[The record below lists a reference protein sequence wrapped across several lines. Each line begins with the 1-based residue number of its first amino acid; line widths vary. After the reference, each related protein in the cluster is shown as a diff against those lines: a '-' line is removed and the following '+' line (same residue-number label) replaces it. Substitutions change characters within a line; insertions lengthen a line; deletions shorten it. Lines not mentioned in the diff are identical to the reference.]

1 MFVRF
6 DHGKDT
12 RGNGSRL
19 VLPKVKTESGRKT
32 FAFQGAMIFN
42 GLPTNLM
49 KEPYFVNFKR
59 KIDTLSFI

>member
-6 DHGKDT
+6 DNGKDT

-19 VLPKVKTESGRKT
+19 VLSKFKTESGRKT
-32 FAFQGAMIFN
+32 FAFHGAMIFN

-49 KEPYFVNFKR
+49 NEPYFVNFKR

>member
-1 MFVRF
+1 
-6 DHGKDT
+6 
-12 RGNGSRL
+12 
-19 VLPKVKTESGRKT
+19 
-32 FAFQGAMIFN
+32 MIFN